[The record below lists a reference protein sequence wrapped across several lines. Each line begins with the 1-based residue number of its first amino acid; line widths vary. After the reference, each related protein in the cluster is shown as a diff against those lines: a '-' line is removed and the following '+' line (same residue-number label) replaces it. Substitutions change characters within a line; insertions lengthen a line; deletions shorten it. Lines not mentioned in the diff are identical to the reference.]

1 MMRNTFEAND
11 VVLGNLFSDDYVFTM
26 PVYQRPYSWTTE
38 ETGELLTDLLGAM
51 DAGEAQE
58 PDPYFL
64 GSIVLISRP
73 NSSMH
78 EVIDGQQRLT
88 TLTILFCVLRELTE
102 DPDKSLSLDRR
113 VRETR
118 DVFAGGRD
126 RFRLSIR
133 ERDKD
138 FFRDNV
144 QTPNKIA
151 DFVSREHTYTP
162 DSRKLIFENT
172 KFLWEELSAL
182 SGERRDQLS
191 VFLVQRCYLVV
202 VSAYDRDSAHRIF
215 SVLNARGLDL
225 TPTDILKAD
234 VVGDIRG
241 ADQDSYTR
249 VWEDKED
256 ELGREGFREVFAH
269 IYVIKTGNRFHK
281 ELAKAFKDDVLV
293 SSNGAIFIDDTLV
306 PFTESFRV
314 VTNADYESATHAESI
329 NRMLGHLIGI
339 RNDNDDWIPLAMLF
353 HNRYKDSP
361 ATFLNLLEKLDRL
374 AYAMFVM
381 GIRRDPRITR
391 YRPTITAVE
400 NDVESD
406 ASALLGVG
414 SPLELT
420 REERADAL
428 KALDGPIY
436 RPRPVARF
444 ARPLLMRLDS
454 VLADADATYS
464 YKTVTVE
471 HVLPQ
476 SPDPESEWGRTFPD
490 EDVRLDWLHRL
501 ANLVLLSRSKNS
513 RAQNYCFARKKSEY
527 FLKDGVSPFALTTQV
542 VSESKWTPRVLRS
555 RQRKLIN
562 ALKAEWE
569 L

>member
-11 VVLGNLFSDDYVFTM
+11 VALGNLFSDDYVFTM
-26 PVYQRPYSWTTE
+26 PVYQRPYSWTTD

-51 DAGEAQE
+51 EAGDSQE

-73 NSSMH
+73 NSSTH

-102 DPDKSLSLDRR
+102 DGDKSLSLDRR

-133 ERDKD
+133 ERDQD

-144 QTPNKIA
+144 QSPNKIA
-151 DFVSREHTYTP
+151 DFVSQERTYTP
-162 DSRKLIFENT
+162 DSRKLIFQNA

-182 SGERRDQLS
+182 SEERRDQLS
-191 VFLVQRCYLVV
+191 EFLIQRCYLVV

-241 ADQDSYTR
+241 DDQDSYTR

-269 IYVIKTGNRFHK
+269 IYVIKTRNRFHK
-281 ELAKAFKDDVLV
+281 ELAKAFKDDVLK
-293 SSNGAIFIDDTLV
+293 SSNGSVFIDDTLM
-306 PFTESFRV
+306 PFAESFQV
-314 VTNADYESATHAESI
+314 VTNADYESAIHAENI
-329 NRMLGHLIGI
+329 NHMLSYLIGI

-374 AYAMFVM
+374 AYAMFVI
-381 GIRRDPRITR
+381 GVRRDPRITR
-391 YRPTITAVE
+391 YRPAIIAVE
-400 NDVESD
+400 NDAESD
-406 ASALLGVG
+406 ASALLGVS
-414 SPLELT
+414 SPLDLT

-428 KALDGPIY
+428 TALDGSIY

-444 ARPLLMRLDS
+444 ARPLLLRLNS
-454 VLADADATYS
+454 TLTEPDAIYN

-476 SPDPESEWGRTFPD
+476 SPDPESEWVRDFPD
-490 EDVRLDWLHRL
+490 EDVRLEWLHRL

-513 RAQNYCFARKKSEY
+513 RAQNYEFARKKSEY
-527 FLKDGVSPFALTTQV
+527 FFSGPAPSFTLTNQLRDE
-542 VSESKWTPRVLRS
+542 SEWTPRILER
-555 RQRKLIN
+555 RQRQLID
-562 ALKAEWE
+562 ALKAEWA